1 VRVAIWGGTGKSA
14 AFINRYSVDRM
25 RFPIVVDS
33 DTAKVGTFVPGTGQE
48 IRSREWL
55 KDNPGAVIIIPP
67 QWRALD
73 IVLETEAAGICF
85 RQILIE
91 HEGALIDY
99 FCDRHPYDLGKFA
112 RHDREEARAS
122 EAW

>member
-1 VRVAIWGGTGKSA
+1 
-14 AFINRYSVDRM
+14 M

-55 KDNPGAVIIIPP
+55 KENLGAVVIIPP

-73 IVLETEAAGICF
+73 IVLEMERAGISF
-85 RQILIE
+85 KQVLIE
-91 HEGALIDY
+91 HGGALIDY
-99 FCDRHPYDLGKFA
+99 FADSHPYDLGKY
-112 RHDREEARAS
+112 RRAS
-122 EAW
+122 LDAIANSNPPPYVNGEASSRAI

>member
-1 VRVAIWGGTGKSA
+1 
-14 AFINRYSVDRM
+14 M

-33 DTAKVGTFVPGTGQE
+33 DFAKVGTFVPGTGQE

-55 KDNPGAVIIIPP
+55 KENPGAVVIIPP

-73 IVLETEAAGICF
+73 IVLEMERAGISF
-85 RQILIE
+85 KQVLIE

-99 FCDRHPYDLGKFA
+99 FADAHPYELGKYRAPPMRCAIKAPLPA
-112 RHDREEARAS
+112 RRCLEERFT
-122 EAW
+122 